1 MHVLLPY
8 RHYELVLTSYKLREV
23 FTKTSLPAPFRAGH
37 GQRECTTSFPF
48 TDAVAVIGSG
58 EPAAS
63 ELSVEP
69 LTRLLYRSKSLIPC

>member
-23 FTKTSLPAPFRAGH
+23 FTKMSLPAPFRAGH
-37 GQRECTTSFPF
+37 GQREYTTSFPF

-58 EPAAS
+58 EPAAPHMCTCS
-63 ELSVEP
+63 IRAECRATDQAAL
-69 LTRLLYRSKSLIPC
+69 